1 MEDRQQRH
9 IIDILFV
16 LALFGIFA
24 LSAIFLITIGA
35 NIYGKTMTNMEN
47 NFDTRTALAYITEKV
62 RQSDL
67 ENQISVGELDGCP
80 ALIISSGTEDNQYKT
95 YLYEYQ
101 GSLKELMMKQD
112 IQLSPSAG
120 QDILAV
126 SDFELSPVND
136 RLVNCRITIND
147 GQSYDLFIS
156 VHAGG
161 ITLEN

>member
-1 MEDRQQRH
+1 MEERQQRH

-35 NIYGKTMTNMEN
+35 NIYGKTMNNMEN
-47 NFDTRTALAYITEKV
+47 NFDARTALAYITEKI

-67 ENQISVGELDGCP
+67 ENRIDVGELDGCP
-80 ALIISSGTEDNQYKT
+80 ALIISSGTEENQYRT

-101 GSLKELMMKQD
+101 GTLKELMIKRD
-112 IQLSPSAG
+112 IQLGPSAG

-126 SDFELSPVND
+126 SAFKLTPIND
-136 RLVNCRITIND
+136 HLINCCITID
-147 GQSYDLFIS
+147 HEQSYDLFIS
-156 VHAGG
+156 VRSGG

>member
-9 IIDILFV
+9 IIDVLFV

-24 LSAIFLITIGA
+24 LSSIFLITIGA
-35 NIYGKTMTNMEN
+35 NIYGKTITNMES

-62 RQSDL
+62 RQADL
-67 ENQISVGELDGCP
+67 ENQISVGDLDGCP
-80 ALIISSGTEDNQYKT
+80 ALIISSGTEENQYKT

-101 GSLKELMMKQD
+101 GTLKELMMKQD

-120 QDILAV
+120 QDILTV
-126 SDFELSPVND
+126 SDFELSPVNS
-136 RLVNCRITIND
+136 RLINCCITIDNE
-147 GQSYDLFIS
+147 QSYDLFIS
-156 VHAGG
+156 VHSGG

>member
-1 MEDRQQRH
+1 MEEKQQRH
-9 IIDILFV
+9 IIDVLFV

-35 NIYGKTMTNMEN
+35 DIYGKTMNNMER

-67 ENQISVGELDGCP
+67 ENQIGIGELDGCP
-80 ALIISSGTEDNQYKT
+80 ALIISSGTEENQYKT

-101 GSLKELMMKQD
+101 GTLKELMMKQD
-112 IQLSPSAG
+112 VQLGSSAG
-120 QDILAV
+120 QDILDV
-126 SDFELSPVND
+126 SAFELSPVND
-136 RLVNCRITIND
+136 RLINCRITID
-147 GQSYDLFIS
+147 DEQRYDLFIS

-161 ITLEN
+161 ITFEN

>member
-1 MEDRQQRH
+1 MEERQQRH
-9 IIDILFV
+9 IIDVLFV

-35 NIYGKTMTNMEN
+35 DIYGKTMNNMES
-47 NFDTRTALAYITEKV
+47 NFDARTALAYITEKV

-67 ENQISVGELDGCP
+67 ENQIDLGELDGCP
-80 ALIISSGTEDNQYKT
+80 ALIISSGTEENQYRT

-101 GSLKELMMKQD
+101 GTLKELMMKQD
-112 IQLSPSAG
+112 ILLSPSAG

-126 SDFELSPVND
+126 SDFALTPVNSH
-136 RLVNCRITIND
+136 LVNCRITID
-147 GQSYDLFIS
+147 DEQSYDLFIS
-156 VHAGG
+156 VHSGG

>member
-1 MEDRQQRH
+1 MEERQQRH
-9 IIDILFV
+9 IIDVLFV

-35 NIYGKTMTNMEN
+35 NIYGKTVNNMEK

-67 ENQISVGELDGCP
+67 EGQISVGELDGCP
-80 ALIISSGTEDNQYKT
+80 ALIISSGTESNQYQT

-112 IQLSPSAG
+112 IVLSPSAG
-120 QDILAV
+120 QDILSV
-126 SDFELSPVND
+126 SDFELEPVSS
-136 RLVNCRITIND
+136 RLINCRITI
-147 GQSYDLFIS
+147 GSEQTYDLYIS
-156 VHAGG
+156 VHSGG

>member
-35 NIYGKTMTNMEN
+35 NIYGKTMTNMER

-67 ENQISVGELDGCP
+67 KDQISIGELDGCP
-80 ALIISSGTEDNQYKT
+80 ALVISSGTEENQYQT
-95 YLYEYQ
+95 YLYEYH
-101 GSLKELMMKQD
+101 GTLKELLVKQD
-112 IQLSPSAG
+112 VHLNPSAG
-120 QDILAV
+120 QDILTV
-126 SDFELSPVND
+126 SGFELSPVNN
-136 RLVNCRITIND
+136 RLINCRID
-147 GQSYDLFIS
+147 VDDEHSYDLFIS
-156 VHAGG
+156 VHSGG
-161 ITLEN
+161 ICLED

>member
-1 MEDRQQRH
+1 MENRQQRH

-35 NIYGKTMTNMEN
+35 NIYGKTMANMEK
-47 NFDTRTALAYITEKV
+47 NFGTRTALAYITEKV

-80 ALIISSGTEDNQYKT
+80 ALVISSGTGENQYKT

-101 GSLKELMMKQD
+101 GTLKELMMKQD
-112 IQLSPSAG
+112 ILLSPSAG

-126 SDFELSPVND
+126 SGFELLPVNN
-136 RLVNCRITIND
+136 RLLNCRITINN

-161 ITLEN
+161 ISFEN

>member
-1 MEDRQQRH
+1 MEERQQRH
-9 IIDILFV
+9 IIDVLFV

-35 NIYGKTMTNMEN
+35 DIYGKTMNNMER
-47 NFDTRTALAYITEKV
+47 NFDARTALAYITEKV

-67 ENQISVGELDGCP
+67 ENQIDLGELDGCP
-80 ALIISSGTEDNQYKT
+80 ALIISSGTEQNQYKT

-101 GSLKELMMKQD
+101 GTLKELMMKQD
-112 IQLSPSAG
+112 VLLSPSAG

-126 SDFELSPVND
+126 SDFTLTFVNSH
-136 RLVNCRITIND
+136 LVNCRITID
-147 GQSYDLFIS
+147 DEHSYDLFIS
-156 VHAGG
+156 VHSGG

>member
-1 MEDRQQRH
+1 MEERQQRH
-9 IIDILFV
+9 IIDVLFV

-35 NIYGKTMTNMEN
+35 DIYGKTMNNMER
-47 NFDTRTALAYITEKV
+47 NFDARTALAYITEKV

-67 ENQISVGELDGCP
+67 ENQIDLGELDGCP
-80 ALIISSGTEDNQYKT
+80 ALIISSGTKQNQYKT

-101 GSLKELMMKQD
+101 GTLKELMMKQD
-112 IQLSPSAG
+112 VLLSPSAG

-126 SDFELSPVND
+126 SDFTLTFVNSH
-136 RLVNCRITIND
+136 LVNCRITID
-147 GQSYDLFIS
+147 DEQSYDLFIS
-156 VHAGG
+156 VHSGG

>member
-1 MEDRQQRH
+1 MEERQQRH

-35 NIYGKTMTNMEN
+35 NIYGKTMNNMER

-67 ENQISVGELDGCP
+67 DSRISVGELDGCP
-80 ALIISSGTEDNQYKT
+80 ALIISSGTEENQYKT

-112 IQLSPSAG
+112 ILLSPSAG
-120 QDILAV
+120 QNILNV
-126 SDFELSPVND
+126 SDFELTPVNN
-136 RLVNCRITIND
+136 RLVNCRITISD
-147 GQSYDLFIS
+147 GQTYDLYIS
-156 VHAGG
+156 VHSGG

>member
-9 IIDILFV
+9 IIDVLFV

-24 LSAIFLITIGA
+24 LAAIFLITIGA

-62 RQSDL
+62 RQADL
-67 ENQISVGELDGCP
+67 ENQISVGDLDGCP
-80 ALIISSGTEDNQYKT
+80 ALIISSGTEENQYKT

-126 SDFELSPVND
+126 SDFELSPVNS
-136 RLVNCRITIND
+136 RLINCSITINNE
-147 GQSYDLFIS
+147 QSYDLFIS
-156 VHAGG
+156 VHSGG

>member
-1 MEDRQQRH
+1 MEERQQRH
-9 IIDILFV
+9 IIDVLFV

-35 NIYGKTMTNMEN
+35 DIYGKTMNNMER
-47 NFDTRTALAYITEKV
+47 NFDARTALAYITEKV

-67 ENQISVGELDGCP
+67 ENQIDLGELDGCP
-80 ALIISSGTEDNQYKT
+80 ALIISSGTEQNQYKT

-101 GSLKELMMKQD
+101 GTLKELMMKQD
-112 IQLSPSAG
+112 VLLSPSAG

-126 SDFELSPVND
+126 SDFTLTFVNSH
-136 RLVNCRITIND
+136 LVNCRITID
-147 GQSYDLFIS
+147 DEQSYDLFIS
-156 VHAGG
+156 VHSGG